1 MKTVAVLQRP
11 AKNHSIIMESSPENT
26 DSKTSKAAKRPP
38 VVKEGE
44 GDYVKKR
51 ERNNIAVRKSRM
63 KAKERIEET
72 RRRVVDLSKENEEL
86 RNKVSLL
93 QKELNVLRSLF
104 ANGGISVP
112 SEINVQFTNSNS
124 ENQAVLNLSAVTTS
138 LANGSLQENHCSAG
152 EVLENGITTHAIK
165 KES

>member
-1 MKTVAVLQRP
+1 MA
-11 AKNHSIIMESSPENT
+11 SSPQNT
-26 DSKTSKAAKRPP
+26 DSKSTKATKRL
-38 VVKEGE
+38 VDKEIDD
-44 GDYVKKR
+44 DYVKKR

-72 RRRVVDLSKENEEL
+72 RKRVVELSRENEEL
-86 RNKVSLL
+86 RSKVSLL

-112 SEINVQFTNSNS
+112 AEMDIQFTNCNTD
-124 ENQAVLNLSAVTTS
+124 NQGVVLTAVATS
-138 LANGSLQENHCSAG
+138 LTNGSLRLQQENDGSVS
-152 EVLENGITTHAIK
+152 EILENGIPAHAIK

>member
-1 MKTVAVLQRP
+1 
-11 AKNHSIIMESSPENT
+11 MEPSTENIDT
-26 DSKTSKAAKRPP
+26 KTSKAEKRP
-38 VVKEGE
+38 GE
-44 GDYVKKR
+44 KSVDDDYVKKR

-72 RRRVVDLSKENEEL
+72 RRRVTDLTKENEDL
-86 RNKVSLL
+86 RSKVSLL

-124 ENQAVLNLSAVTTS
+124 DGNQALLLTAVTS
-138 LANGSLQENHCSAG
+138 LSSGSMQDNQFSGG
-152 EVLENGITTHAIK
+152 EILENGITTHGIK

>member
-1 MKTVAVLQRP
+1 
-11 AKNHSIIMESSPENT
+11 MESSNQKGEA
-26 DSKTSKAAKRPP
+26 KTAKGVKRPAEKDP
-38 VVKEGE
+38 DD
-44 GDYVKKR
+44 DYVKKR

-72 RRRVVDLSKENEEL
+72 RKRVVELSKENEEL

-104 ANGGISVP
+104 ANGGITVP

-124 ENQAVLNLSAVTTS
+124 ENQALVLTAVTTS
-138 LANGSLQENHCSAG
+138 LANGSLIQENHNSG
-152 EVLENGITTHAIK
+152 SEGLENGMNNHVIK

>member
-1 MKTVAVLQRP
+1 
-11 AKNHSIIMESSPENT
+11 MEPSTENIDT
-26 DSKTSKAAKRPP
+26 KTSKAEKRP
-38 VVKEGE
+38 GE
-44 GDYVKKR
+44 KSVDDDYVKKR

-72 RRRVVDLSKENEEL
+72 RRRVTDLTKENEDL
-86 RNKVSLL
+86 RSKVSLL

-124 ENQAVLNLSAVTTS
+124 DGNQALLLTAVTS
-138 LANGSLQENHCSAG
+138 LSSGSMQDNQFSG
-152 EVLENGITTHAIK
+152 EEILENGINTHGIK

>member
-1 MKTVAVLQRP
+1 
-11 AKNHSIIMESSPENT
+11 MESSTQNT
-26 DSKTSKAAKRPP
+26 DSKTTKAAKRSAE
-38 VVKEGE
+38 KEMD

-72 RRRVVDLSKENEEL
+72 RKRVVDLSKENEEL

-104 ANGGISVP
+104 ANGGITVP
-112 SEINVQFTNSNS
+112 SEINVQFTDSNS
-124 ENQAVLNLSAVTTS
+124 ESQAVVLTTVTTS
-138 LANGSLQENHCSAG
+138 LPNGSLQGNHG
-152 EVLENGITTHAIK
+152 LENGIETHVIK

>member
-1 MKTVAVLQRP
+1 
-11 AKNHSIIMESSPENT
+11 MESSNQKGEA
-26 DSKTSKAAKRPP
+26 KTAKGVKRPAEKDP
-38 VVKEGE
+38 DD
-44 GDYVKKR
+44 DYVKKR

-72 RRRVVDLSKENEEL
+72 RKRVVELSKENEEL
-86 RNKVSLL
+86 RKKVSLL

-104 ANGGISVP
+104 ANGGITVP

-124 ENQAVLNLSAVTTS
+124 ENQAVVLTAVTTS
-138 LANGSLQENHCSAG
+138 LANGSLIQENHNSG
-152 EVLENGITTHAIK
+152 SEGLENGMNNHVIK

>member
-1 MKTVAVLQRP
+1 
-11 AKNHSIIMESSPENT
+11 MESSNQKGEA
-26 DSKTSKAAKRPP
+26 KTAKGVKRPAEKDP
-38 VVKEGE
+38 GD
-44 GDYVKKR
+44 DYVKKR

-72 RRRVVDLSKENEEL
+72 RKRVVELSKENEEL

-104 ANGGISVP
+104 ANGGITVP

-124 ENQAVLNLSAVTTS
+124 ENQAVVLTAVTTS
-138 LANGSLQENHCSAG
+138 LANGSLIQENHNSG
-152 EVLENGITTHAIK
+152 NEGLENGMNNHVIK

>member
-1 MKTVAVLQRP
+1 
-11 AKNHSIIMESSPENT
+11 MESSAENT
-26 DSKTSKAAKRPP
+26 DSKTSKATKRPASK
-38 VVKEGE
+38 VEDD
-44 GDYVKKR
+44 DYVKKR

-72 RRRVVDLSKENEEL
+72 RRRVVDLAKENEEL

-104 ANGGISVP
+104 ANGGITVP
-112 SEINVQFTNSNS
+112 SEINVQFTNSNT
-124 ENQAVLNLSAVTTS
+124 ENQAVLLTGVHVPAAVTTS
-138 LANGSLQENHCSAG
+138 LSNGALQENHCSG
-152 EVLENGITTHAIK
+152 SEVLENGVTTHGIK

>member
-1 MKTVAVLQRP
+1 
-11 AKNHSIIMESSPENT
+11 MESSNQKGEA
-26 DSKTSKAAKRPP
+26 KTAKGVKRPAEKDP
-38 VVKEGE
+38 DD
-44 GDYVKKR
+44 DYVKKR

-72 RRRVVDLSKENEEL
+72 RKRVVELSKENEEL

-104 ANGGISVP
+104 ANGGITVP

-124 ENQAVLNLSAVTTS
+124 ENQAVVLTAVTTS
-138 LANGSLQENHCSAG
+138 LANGSLIQENHNSG
-152 EVLENGITTHAIK
+152 NEGLENGMNNHVIK

>member
-1 MKTVAVLQRP
+1 
-11 AKNHSIIMESSPENT
+11 MEPSTENI
-26 DSKTSKAAKRPP
+26 DAKTSKAEKRP
-38 VVKEGE
+38 GE
-44 GDYVKKR
+44 KSVDDDYVKKR

-72 RRRVVDLSKENEEL
+72 RRRVTDLTKENEDL
-86 RNKVSLL
+86 RSKVSLL

-124 ENQAVLNLSAVTTS
+124 DGNQALLLTAVTS
-138 LANGSLQENHCSAG
+138 LSSGSMQDNQLSGG
-152 EVLENGITTHAIK
+152 EILENGINTHGIK

>member
-1 MKTVAVLQRP
+1 MEPSTENIDTKTL
-11 AKNHSIIMESSPENT
+11 
-26 DSKTSKAAKRPP
+26 KAEKRP
-38 VVKEGE
+38 GE
-44 GDYVKKR
+44 KSVDDDYVKKR

-72 RRRVVDLSKENEEL
+72 RRRVTDLTKENEDL
-86 RNKVSLL
+86 RSKVSLL

-124 ENQAVLNLSAVTTS
+124 DGNQALLLTAVTS
-138 LANGSLQENHCSAG
+138 LSSGSMQDNQFSGG
-152 EVLENGITTHAIK
+152 EILENGINTHGIK

>member
-1 MKTVAVLQRP
+1 
-11 AKNHSIIMESSPENT
+11 MESSNQKGEA
-26 DSKTSKAAKRPP
+26 KTAKGVKRPVEKDP
-38 VVKEGE
+38 DD
-44 GDYVKKR
+44 DYVKKR

-72 RRRVVDLSKENEEL
+72 RQRVVELSKENEEL

-104 ANGGISVP
+104 ANGGITVP

-124 ENQAVLNLSAVTTS
+124 ENQAVVLTAVTTS
-138 LANGSLQENHCSAG
+138 LANGSLIQENHDSG
-152 EVLENGITTHAIK
+152 SEGLENGMNNHVIK

>member
-1 MKTVAVLQRP
+1 
-11 AKNHSIIMESSPENT
+11 MESSNQKGEA
-26 DSKTSKAAKRPP
+26 KTAKGVKRPAE
-38 VVKEGE
+38 KETDD
-44 GDYVKKR
+44 DYVKKR

-72 RRRVVDLSKENEEL
+72 RKRVVELSKENEEL

-104 ANGGISVP
+104 ANGGITVP

-124 ENQAVLNLSAVTTS
+124 ENQAVVLTAVTTS
-138 LANGSLQENHCSAG
+138 LANGSLIQENHNSG
-152 EVLENGITTHAIK
+152 SEGLENGMNNHVIK

>member
-1 MKTVAVLQRP
+1 
-11 AKNHSIIMESSPENT
+11 MESSNQKGEA
-26 DSKTSKAAKRPP
+26 KTAKGVKRPAE
-38 VVKEGE
+38 KEPDD
-44 GDYVKKR
+44 DYVKKR

-72 RRRVVDLSKENEEL
+72 RKRVVELSKENEEL

-104 ANGGISVP
+104 ANGGITVP

-124 ENQAVLNLSAVTTS
+124 ENQAVVLTAVTTS
-138 LANGSLQENHCSAG
+138 LANGSLIQENHNSG
-152 EVLENGITTHAIK
+152 SEGLENGMNNHVIK

>member
-1 MKTVAVLQRP
+1 
-11 AKNHSIIMESSPENT
+11 MESSNQKGEA
-26 DSKTSKAAKRPP
+26 KTAKGVKRPAEKDP
-38 VVKEGE
+38 DD
-44 GDYVKKR
+44 DYVKKR

-72 RRRVVDLSKENEEL
+72 RQRVVELSKENEEL

-104 ANGGISVP
+104 ANGGITVP
-112 SEINVQFTNSNS
+112 SDINVQFTNSNS
-124 ENQAVLNLSAVTTS
+124 ENQAVVLTAVTTS
-138 LANGSLQENHCSAG
+138 LANGSLIQENHDSG
-152 EVLENGITTHAIK
+152 SEGLENGMNNHVIK

>member
-1 MKTVAVLQRP
+1 MDSAAQNAHPKP
-11 AKNHSIIMESSPENT
+11 AK
-26 DSKTSKAAKRPP
+26 
-38 VVKEGE
+38 VVKQSVDKEIGD
-44 GDYVKKR
+44 DYVKKR

-112 SEINVQFTNSNS
+112 AEIDLQFTNCN
-124 ENQAVLNLSAVTTS
+124 NDNHGVVLTAITTS
-138 LANGSLQENHCSAG
+138 LTNGSQENGVSSS
-152 EVLENGITTHAIK
+152 ETLENGKSTHAIK

>member
-1 MKTVAVLQRP
+1 
-11 AKNHSIIMESSPENT
+11 MESSNQKGEA
-26 DSKTSKAAKRPP
+26 KTAKGVKRPAEKDP
-38 VVKEGE
+38 DD
-44 GDYVKKR
+44 DYVKKR

-72 RRRVVDLSKENEEL
+72 RKRVVELSKENEEL

-104 ANGGISVP
+104 ANGGITVP

-124 ENQAVLNLSAVTTS
+124 ENQAVVLTAVTTS
-138 LANGSLQENHCSAG
+138 LANGSLIQENHDSG
-152 EVLENGITTHAIK
+152 SEGLENGMNNHVIK

>member
-1 MKTVAVLQRP
+1 
-11 AKNHSIIMESSPENT
+11 MESSAENT
-26 DSKTSKAAKRPP
+26 DSKTSKATKRPAGK
-38 VVKEGE
+38 VEDD
-44 GDYVKKR
+44 DYVKKR

-72 RRRVVDLSKENEEL
+72 RRRVVDLAKENEEL

-104 ANGGISVP
+104 ANGGITVP
-112 SEINVQFTNSNS
+112 SEINVQFTNSNT
-124 ENQAVLNLSAVTTS
+124 ENPAVLLTGVHVPSAVTTS
-138 LANGSLQENHCSAG
+138 LANGALQENHCSG
-152 EVLENGITTHAIK
+152 SEVLENGITTQGIK

>member
-1 MKTVAVLQRP
+1 
-11 AKNHSIIMESSPENT
+11 MEPSAENINT
-26 DSKTSKAAKRPP
+26 KTSKAEKRP
-38 VVKEGE
+38 GE
-44 GDYVKKR
+44 KSVDDDYVKKR

-72 RRRVVDLSKENEEL
+72 RRRVTDLTKENEDL
-86 RNKVSLL
+86 RSKVSLL

-124 ENQAVLNLSAVTTS
+124 DGNQALLLTAVTS
-138 LANGSLQENHCSAG
+138 LSSGSMQDNQFSGG
-152 EVLENGITTHAIK
+152 EILENGINTHGIK

>member
-1 MKTVAVLQRP
+1 
-11 AKNHSIIMESSPENT
+11 MESSNQKGEA
-26 DSKTSKAAKRPP
+26 KTAKGVKRPAEKDP
-38 VVKEGE
+38 DD
-44 GDYVKKR
+44 DYVKKR

-72 RRRVVDLSKENEEL
+72 RQRVVELSKENEEL

-104 ANGGISVP
+104 ANGGITVP
-112 SEINVQFTNSNS
+112 SDINVQFTNSNS
-124 ENQAVLNLSAVTTS
+124 ENQAVVLTAVTTS
-138 LANGSLQENHCSAG
+138 LANGSLIQENHNSG
-152 EVLENGITTHAIK
+152 NEGLENGMNNHVIK

>member
-1 MKTVAVLQRP
+1 MESAAQNIHPKP
-11 AKNHSIIMESSPENT
+11 AK
-26 DSKTSKAAKRPP
+26 A
-38 VVKEGE
+38 VKQSVDKEIGD
-44 GDYVKKR
+44 DYVKKR

-112 SEINVQFTNSNS
+112 AEIDLQFTNCN
-124 ENQAVLNLSAVTTS
+124 NDNHGGTVLTAVTTS
-138 LANGSLQENHCSAG
+138 LTNGSQENGVSSS
-152 EVLENGITTHAIK
+152 ETLENGKSTHAIK

>member
-1 MKTVAVLQRP
+1 
-11 AKNHSIIMESSPENT
+11 MESSNQKGEA
-26 DSKTSKAAKRPP
+26 KTAKGVKRPAE
-38 VVKEGE
+38 KEPDD
-44 GDYVKKR
+44 DYVKKR

-72 RRRVVDLSKENEEL
+72 RKRVVELSKENEEL

-104 ANGGISVP
+104 ANGGITVP

-124 ENQAVLNLSAVTTS
+124 ENQAVVLTAVTTS
-138 LANGSLQENHCSAG
+138 LANGSLIQENQNSG
-152 EVLENGITTHAIK
+152 SEGLENGMNNHVIK

>member
-1 MKTVAVLQRP
+1 
-11 AKNHSIIMESSPENT
+11 MESSNQKGEA
-26 DSKTSKAAKRPP
+26 KTAKGVKRPAEKDP
-38 VVKEGE
+38 DD
-44 GDYVKKR
+44 DYVKKR

-72 RRRVVDLSKENEEL
+72 RKRVVELSKENEEL

-104 ANGGISVP
+104 ANGGITVP

-124 ENQAVLNLSAVTTS
+124 ENQAVVLTAVTTS
-138 LANGSLQENHCSAG
+138 LANGSLIQENHDSG
-152 EVLENGITTHAIK
+152 SEGLEHGMNNHVIK

>member
-1 MKTVAVLQRP
+1 MCRGCRGK
-11 AKNHSIIMESSPENT
+11 MEPSTENIDT
-26 DSKTSKAAKRPP
+26 KTSKAEKRP
-38 VVKEGE
+38 GE
-44 GDYVKKR
+44 KSVDDDYVKKR

-72 RRRVVDLSKENEEL
+72 RRRVTDLTKENEDL
-86 RNKVSLL
+86 RSKVSLL

-124 ENQAVLNLSAVTTS
+124 DGNQALLLTAVTS
-138 LANGSLQENHCSAG
+138 LSSGSMQDNQFSGG
-152 EVLENGITTHAIK
+152 EILENGINTHGIK

>member
-1 MKTVAVLQRP
+1 
-11 AKNHSIIMESSPENT
+11 MESSNQKGEA
-26 DSKTSKAAKRPP
+26 KTAKGVKRPAEKDP
-38 VVKEGE
+38 DD
-44 GDYVKKR
+44 DYVKKR

-72 RRRVVDLSKENEEL
+72 RKRVVELSKENEEL

-104 ANGGISVP
+104 ANGGITVP

-124 ENQAVLNLSAVTTS
+124 ENQAVVLTAVTTS
-138 LANGSLQENHCSAG
+138 LANGSLIQENHNSG
-152 EVLENGITTHAIK
+152 SEGLENEMNNHVIK

>member
-1 MKTVAVLQRP
+1 
-11 AKNHSIIMESSPENT
+11 MESSNQKGEA
-26 DSKTSKAAKRPP
+26 KTAKGVKRPAEKDP
-38 VVKEGE
+38 DD
-44 GDYVKKR
+44 DYVKKR

-72 RRRVVDLSKENEEL
+72 RKRVVELSKENEEL

-104 ANGGISVP
+104 ANGGITVP

-124 ENQAVLNLSAVTTS
+124 ENQAVVLTAVTTS
-138 LANGSLQENHCSAG
+138 LANGSLIQENHNSASEG
-152 EVLENGITTHAIK
+152 LENGMNNHVIK

>member
-1 MKTVAVLQRP
+1 MESAPQNVHPKP
-11 AKNHSIIMESSPENT
+11 AKAVKHSV
-26 DSKTSKAAKRPP
+26 D
-38 VVKEGE
+38 KEIGD
-44 GDYVKKR
+44 DYVKKR

-72 RRRVVDLSKENEEL
+72 RKRVVDLSKENEEL

-112 SEINVQFTNSNS
+112 TEIDLQFTTNDNHGV
-124 ENQAVLNLSAVTTS
+124 VLTAITTTPT
-138 LANGSLQENHCSAG
+138 NGSQENGVSSS
-152 EVLENGITTHAIK
+152 ETLENGKSTHDIK

>member
-1 MKTVAVLQRP
+1 
-11 AKNHSIIMESSPENT
+11 MESSNQKGEA
-26 DSKTSKAAKRPP
+26 KTAKGVKRPVEKDP
-38 VVKEGE
+38 DD
-44 GDYVKKR
+44 DYVKKR

-72 RRRVVDLSKENEEL
+72 RKRVVELSKENEEL

-104 ANGGISVP
+104 ANGGITVP

-124 ENQAVLNLSAVTTS
+124 ENQAVVLTAVTTS
-138 LANGSLQENHCSAG
+138 LANGSLIQENHDSG
-152 EVLENGITTHAIK
+152 SEGLENGMNNHVIK

>member
-1 MKTVAVLQRP
+1 
-11 AKNHSIIMESSPENT
+11 MESSNQKGEA
-26 DSKTSKAAKRPP
+26 KTAKGVKRPAEKDP
-38 VVKEGE
+38 DD
-44 GDYVKKR
+44 DYVKKR

-72 RRRVVDLSKENEEL
+72 RKRVVELSKENEEL

-104 ANGGISVP
+104 ANGGITVP

-124 ENQAVLNLSAVTTS
+124 ENQAVVLTAVTTS
-138 LANGSLQENHCSAG
+138 LANGSLIQENHNSG
-152 EVLENGITTHAIK
+152 TEGLENGMNNHVIK

>member
-1 MKTVAVLQRP
+1 
-11 AKNHSIIMESSPENT
+11 MESSAENT
-26 DSKTSKAAKRPP
+26 DSKTSKATKRPASK
-38 VVKEGE
+38 VEDD
-44 GDYVKKR
+44 DYVKKR

-72 RRRVVDLSKENEEL
+72 RRRVVDLAKENEEL

-104 ANGGISVP
+104 ANGGITVP
-112 SEINVQFTNSNS
+112 SEINVQFTNSNT
-124 ENQAVLNLSAVTTS
+124 ENPAVLLTGVHVPSAVTTS
-138 LANGSLQENHCSAG
+138 LANGALQENHCSG
-152 EVLENGITTHAIK
+152 SEVLENGITTQGIK

>member
-1 MKTVAVLQRP
+1 
-11 AKNHSIIMESSPENT
+11 MESSNQKGEA
-26 DSKTSKAAKRPP
+26 KTAKGVKRPAEKDP
-38 VVKEGE
+38 DD
-44 GDYVKKR
+44 DYVKKR

-72 RRRVVDLSKENEEL
+72 RKRVVELSKENEEL

-104 ANGGISVP
+104 ANGGITVP
-112 SEINVQFTNSNS
+112 SEINVQFTNSSS
-124 ENQAVLNLSAVTTS
+124 ENVNQAVVLTAVTTS
-138 LANGSLQENHCSAG
+138 LANGSLIQENHNSG
-152 EVLENGITTHAIK
+152 SEGLENGMNNHVIK

>member
-1 MKTVAVLQRP
+1 
-11 AKNHSIIMESSPENT
+11 MESSNQKGEA
-26 DSKTSKAAKRPP
+26 KTAKGVKRPVEKDP
-38 VVKEGE
+38 DD
-44 GDYVKKR
+44 DYVKKR

-72 RRRVVDLSKENEEL
+72 RKRVVELSKENEEL

-104 ANGGISVP
+104 ANGGITVP

-124 ENQAVLNLSAVTTS
+124 ENQAVVLTAVTTS
-138 LANGSLQENHCSAG
+138 LANGSLIQENHNSG
-152 EVLENGITTHAIK
+152 NEGLENGMNNHVIK

>member
-1 MKTVAVLQRP
+1 MASSPQHVDSKP
-11 AKNHSIIMESSPENT
+11 AKAVKHSADKDT
-26 DSKTSKAAKRPP
+26 AD
-38 VVKEGE
+38 
-44 GDYVKKR
+44 DYVKKR

-112 SEINVQFTNSNS
+112 AELDLQFTNCNS
-124 ENQAVLNLSAVTTS
+124 DNHGVVLTAVTTTLTNAS
-138 LANGSLQENHCSAG
+138 QENGVSSS
-152 EVLENGITTHAIK
+152 ETLENGKSTHVIK

>member
-1 MKTVAVLQRP
+1 
-11 AKNHSIIMESSPENT
+11 MESSNQKGEA
-26 DSKTSKAAKRPP
+26 KTAKGVKRPVEKDP
-38 VVKEGE
+38 DD
-44 GDYVKKR
+44 DYVKKR

-72 RRRVVDLSKENEEL
+72 RKRVVELSKENEEL

-104 ANGGISVP
+104 ANGGITVP

-124 ENQAVLNLSAVTTS
+124 ENQAVVLTAVTTS
-138 LANGSLQENHCSAG
+138 LANGSLIQENHNSG
-152 EVLENGITTHAIK
+152 SEGLENGMNNHVIK

>member
-1 MKTVAVLQRP
+1 
-11 AKNHSIIMESSPENT
+11 MESSNQKGEA
-26 DSKTSKAAKRPP
+26 KTTKGVKRPAEKDP
-38 VVKEGE
+38 DD
-44 GDYVKKR
+44 DYVKKR

-72 RRRVVDLSKENEEL
+72 RKRVVELSKENEEL

-104 ANGGISVP
+104 ANGGITVP

-124 ENQAVLNLSAVTTS
+124 ENQAVVLTAVTTS
-138 LANGSLQENHCSAG
+138 LANGSLIQENHNSG
-152 EVLENGITTHAIK
+152 SEGLENGMNNHVIK

>member
-1 MKTVAVLQRP
+1 
-11 AKNHSIIMESSPENT
+11 MESSNQKGEA
-26 DSKTSKAAKRPP
+26 KTAKGVKRPAEKDP
-38 VVKEGE
+38 DD
-44 GDYVKKR
+44 DYVKKR

-72 RRRVVDLSKENEEL
+72 RKRVVELSKENEEL

-104 ANGGISVP
+104 ANGGITVP

-124 ENQAVLNLSAVTTS
+124 ENQAVVLTAVTTS
-138 LANGSLQENHCSAG
+138 LANRSLIQENHNSG
-152 EVLENGITTHAIK
+152 SEGLENGMNNHVIK

>member
-1 MKTVAVLQRP
+1 
-11 AKNHSIIMESSPENT
+11 MESSNQKGEA
-26 DSKTSKAAKRPP
+26 KTAKGVKRPAEKDP
-38 VVKEGE
+38 ED
-44 GDYVKKR
+44 DYVKKR

-72 RRRVVDLSKENEEL
+72 RKRVVELSKENEEL

-104 ANGGISVP
+104 ANGGITVP

-124 ENQAVLNLSAVTTS
+124 ENQAVVLTAVTTS
-138 LANGSLQENHCSAG
+138 LANGSLIQENNNSG
-152 EVLENGITTHAIK
+152 SEGLENGMNNHVIK

>member
-1 MKTVAVLQRP
+1 
-11 AKNHSIIMESSPENT
+11 MESSNQKGEA
-26 DSKTSKAAKRPP
+26 KTAKGVKRPAEKDP
-38 VVKEGE
+38 DD
-44 GDYVKKR
+44 DYVKKR

-72 RRRVVDLSKENEEL
+72 RQRVVELSKENEEL

-104 ANGGISVP
+104 ANGGITVP

-124 ENQAVLNLSAVTTS
+124 ENQAVVLTAVTTS
-138 LANGSLQENHCSAG
+138 LANGSLIQENHNSG
-152 EVLENGITTHAIK
+152 SEGLENGMNNHVIK